1 MQWQLLLH
9 VLALN
14 ALIDAA
20 SRLCFYNINIKL
32 RACLSKSQVLHTR
45 QMP

>member
-1 MQWQLLLH
+1 MQSNCWLH

-32 RACLSKSQVLHTR
+32 RACLSKSQVSHTR